1 MTVGRKAQGAK
12 RGVRASSTQPG
23 DEILYDKVQPVC
35 IIKIIKIVIIRS
47 KVWILYVNFTRK
59 SRFWNLGAAVSLW
72 AFGDGSGGDGGNGRA
87 VVSIVEA
94 VPQC

>member
-1 MTVGRKAQGAK
+1 MRKEGLEHPAHNLVMRSCMTESNQ
-12 RGVRASSTQPG
+12 
-23 DEILYDKVQPVC
+23 IC

>member
-1 MTVGRKAQGAK
+1 M
-12 RGVRASSTQPG
+12 
-23 DEILYDKVQPVC
+23 
-35 IIKIIKIVIIRS
+35 
-47 KVWILYVNFTRK
+47 NFTRK